1 MSIPYPPSSP
11 SSRRRG
17 VLADEVADSLRQ
29 IILTGALR
37 PGQKIDQD
45 AVSQALDVSRSPI
58 REALVTLGQ
67 EGLLELNPRRG
78 ASVALLTPEDIVD
91 HFELFGVIA
100 GRAAAMAAE
109 SLTADQFEDLQK
121 VHDQFI
127 QDDPSALQQLNHDFH
142 RLINLHA
149 PRRTRWLLRHL
160 ERSVPANYY
169 EFADGW
175 NHKAV
180 HHHTEILGALR
191 ERNPD
196 KARQAMESHLHESG
210 VAAAARLEASG
221 FFGDQEEKTV

>member
-1 MSIPYPPSSP
+1 MDNVYPPAPP

-17 VLADEVADSLRQ
+17 VLADEVADYLRQ
-29 IILTGALR
+29 LVLTGALR

-45 AVSQALDVSRSPI
+45 AVGQALDVSRSPI

-78 ASVALLTPEDIVD
+78 ASVAMLTPEDIVD

-109 SLTADQFEDLQK
+109 SLTVEQLGDLRT
-121 VHDQFI
+121 VHDRFT
-127 QDDPSALQQLNHDFH
+127 QDDPATLQQLNHDFH

-149 PRRTRWLLRHL
+149 PRRTRWLLHHL
-160 ERSVPANYY
+160 ERSVPTNYY

-175 NHKAV
+175 SHQAV
-180 HHHTEILGALR
+180 RHHAEILEALI
-191 ERNPD
+191 ERCPD

-210 VAAAARLEASG
+210 VAAAARLEATG
-221 FFGDQEEKTV
+221 FFASQEAETV